1 MCACVVLQHFSKL
14 VVVVDGGQAGG
25 GRVRRHAKLTELVV
39 VIRRRR
45 LSGRERSARV
55 STGRSRGQA
64 KRREVILFLIGCT
77 WSHSSQGQ
85 GASGSGARAGGPPAA
100 VPGFAKSSSHGSSD
114 IAMLSGGSPAAGR
127 RSGVAPGLRIYPH
140 SVLANGSLDRPAE
153 RRCAPRTGNRRWSR
167 NVGGTF
173 CGRPPGR

>member
-114 IAMLSGGSPAAGR
+114 IAMFSGGSPAAASGCTSFGR
-127 RSGVAPGLRIYPH
+127 GAGGVADCRK
-140 SVLANGSLDRPAE
+140 SALAHFLARALHRASEPL
-153 RRCAPRTGNRRWSR
+153 CAALL
-167 NVGGTF
+167 
-173 CGRPPGR
+173 